1 MPPKKQPD
9 AAGFDK
15 LKRDLSDKKPGQLYI
30 FHGEETYLREHY
42 LGRLRDTVLTGG
54 LGEFNRHDLSAKDMS
69 PHALEEAVDCLPM
82 MAERTL
88 VLVTDFD
95 LFKAGDKDAYIQI
108 LSNLPGYCCLV
119 FLYDVIEYR
128 PDARTKLA
136 AAIKEHGT
144 VVNFVRQDLSDLKEW
159 VHRRFRA
166 LGKEIEPRLC
176 GELIELCGDLMQNL
190 GQEIEKIGSYAKG
203 PAITMAD
210 IQAVATP
217 QLSAVVFRIADAIG
231 EKRYDEAAAVL
242 GDLYRMQVTPY
253 EIMGA
258 FGTQMRKLYS
268 ARLALEQ
275 GRDAA
280 YVGRLW
286 GMKFPANR
294 LMNSARRFSL
304 PWCRRAVV
312 RCAQT
317 DLAMKSTGQDAR
329 ELMTTLLL
337 ELTNTA

>member
-1 MPPKKQPD
+1 MPFKKQPD
-9 AAGFDK
+9 AAGLEK
-15 LKRDLSDKKPGQLYI
+15 LKRDLSDKRPGRLYV

-54 LGEFNRHDLSAKDMS
+54 LREFNRHDLSAKDMS
-69 PHALEEAVDCLPM
+69 PRALEEVVDCLPM

-88 VLVTDFD
+88 ILVADFD
-95 LFKAGDKDAYIQI
+95 LFRSGDKDAYIQI

-119 FLYDVIEYR
+119 FLYDVIEYK

-136 AAIKEHGT
+136 AVIKEHGT
-144 VVNFVRQDLSDLKEW
+144 VVNFARQDLADLKEW

-166 LGKEIEPRLC
+166 MGKEIEPRLC

-190 GQEIEKIGSYAKG
+190 GQEIEKIGAYAKG

-231 EKRYDEAAAVL
+231 EKRCDEAAAVL

-294 LMNSARRFSL
+294 LMNAARRFSL
-304 PWCRRAVV
+304 SWCRRAVI
-312 RCAQT
+312 RCVQT
-317 DLAMKSTGQDAR
+317 DLAMKSTGQDAK

>member
-9 AAGFDK
+9 TAGLDR
-15 LKRDLSDKKPGQLYI
+15 LKRDLSEKKPGRLYV

-88 VLVTDFD
+88 ILVTDFD
-95 LFKAGDKDAYIQI
+95 LFRSGDKDEYIRI

-119 FLYDVIEYR
+119 FIYDVIEYK
-128 PDARTKLA
+128 PDARTRLA
-136 AAIKEHGT
+136 AVIKEHGT
-144 VVNFVRQDLSDLKEW
+144 AVNFARQDPSDLKEW
-159 VHRRFRA
+159 IHRRFRA
-166 LGKEIEPRLC
+166 MGKEIAPRLC

-190 GQEIEKIGSYAKG
+190 GQEIEKIGAYARG
-203 PAITMAD
+203 PAVTMED

-217 QLSAVVFRIADAIG
+217 QLNAVVFRIADAIG
-231 EKRYDEAAAVL
+231 EKRYDESAAVL
-242 GDLYRMQVTPY
+242 GDLYWMQVTPY
-253 EIMGA
+253 EIIGA

-304 PWCRRAVV
+304 SWCRRAVI

-317 DLAMKSTGQDAR
+317 DLAMKSTGQDAK
-329 ELMTTLLL
+329 ELMTALLL